1 MQRNKTK
8 QLTFCATFAALG
20 VILLYLGSIVEV
32 VDVSMAVIASLFCV
46 LAVIEYG
53 KGAPWMVFLVTAVLS
68 LLLLPNKSPAVYYA
82 FFFGFYP
89 ILKAYFERLDKVRA
103 WIFNEITFNVCLA
116 VMIVLIKLLFMPS
129 VSIPFMMYVIA
140 VLLCEGV
147 FVLYDIALTR
157 LITFYM
163 FRLRHRFKFK

>member
-1 MQRNKTK
+1 M
-8 QLTFCATFAALG
+8 FAALG

-53 KGAPWMVFLVTAVLS
+53 KGTPWMVFLVTAVLS

-103 WIFNEITFNVCLA
+103 WIFKEITFNVCLA

>member
-1 MQRNKTK
+1 M
-8 QLTFCATFAALG
+8 FSALG

-32 VDVSMAVIASLFCV
+32 VDISMAVIASLFCV

-53 KGAPWMVFLVTAVLS
+53 KGTPWMVFLVTAVLS

-103 WIFNEITFNVCLA
+103 WIFKEITFNVCLA

>member
-1 MQRNKTK
+1 M
-8 QLTFCATFAALG
+8 FAALG
-20 VILLYLGSIVEV
+20 VILLYLGSVVEV
-32 VDVSMAVIASLFCV
+32 VDISMAVIASLFCV

-53 KGAPWMVFLVTAVLS
+53 KGAPWMVFFVTAVLS

-89 ILKAYFERLDKVRA
+89 ILKSYFERLDKVRS
-103 WIFNEITFNVCLA
+103 WVLKEIVFNVCLA
-116 VMIVLIKLLFMPS
+116 VIIVLIKLLFMPS
-129 VSIPFMMYVIA
+129 VSIPLMLYVLA
-140 VLLCEGV
+140 VVLCEAV

>member
-1 MQRNKTK
+1 M
-8 QLTFCATFAALG
+8 FSALG
-20 VILLYLGSIVEV
+20 VILLYLGSIIEV

-53 KGAPWMVFLVTAVLS
+53 KGAPWMVFFVTAVLS

-89 ILKAYFERLDKVRA
+89 ILKAYFERLDKVRS
-103 WIFNEITFNVCLA
+103 WIFKEIVFNVCLA
-116 VMIVLIKLLFMPS
+116 VIVVLIKLFFMPS
-129 VSIPFMMYVIA
+129 VGIPFMLYAIA
-140 VLLCEGV
+140 IVLCEGV

-157 LITFYM
+157 LITFYL

>member
-1 MQRNKTK
+1 M
-8 QLTFCATFAALG
+8 FSALG

-32 VDVSMAVIASLFCV
+32 VDISMAVIASLFCV

-103 WIFNEITFNVCLA
+103 WIFKEITFNVCLA

>member
-8 QLTFCATFAALG
+8 QLTFCAMFSALG
-20 VILLYLGSIVEV
+20 VILLYLGSIIEV

-53 KGAPWMVFLVTAVLS
+53 KGAPWMVFFVTAVLS

-89 ILKAYFERLDKVRA
+89 ILKAYFERLDKVRS
-103 WIFNEITFNVCLA
+103 WIFKEIVFNVCLA
-116 VMIVLIKLLFMPS
+116 VIVVLIKLFFMPS
-129 VSIPFMMYVIA
+129 VSIPFMLYAIA
-140 VLLCEGV
+140 IVLCEGV

-157 LITFYM
+157 LITFYL

>member
-1 MQRNKTK
+1 M
-8 QLTFCATFAALG
+8 FAALG

-32 VDVSMAVIASLFCV
+32 VDISMAVIASLFCV

-68 LLLLPNKSPAVYYA
+68 LLLLPNKSPAVYYT

-103 WIFNEITFNVCLA
+103 WIFKEITFNVCLA

>member
-8 QLTFCATFAALG
+8 QLTFCAMFSALG
-20 VILLYLGSIVEV
+20 VILLYLGSIIEV
-32 VDVSMAVIASLFCV
+32 VDVSMAVIASFFCV

-53 KGAPWMVFLVTAVLS
+53 KGAPWMVFFVTAVLS

-89 ILKAYFERLDKVRA
+89 ILKAYFERLDKVRS
-103 WIFNEITFNVCLA
+103 WIFKEIVFNVCLA
-116 VMIVLIKLLFMPS
+116 VIVVLIKLFFMPS
-129 VSIPFMMYVIA
+129 VSIPFMLYAIA
-140 VLLCEGV
+140 IVLCEGV

-157 LITFYM
+157 LITFYL